1 MLLTLTI
8 KNYITAEFLEI
19 DFSSGTTAITG
30 ETGAGKSLILGAV
43 SLALG
48 GRADANMIR
57 HGCNQ
62 MEVSVHFDI
71 GNHDSTKNWLE
82 KNDFYAE
89 GECLL
94 RRLYNTQGRSKG
106 YINGNVAT
114 MGQLQ
119 DLGKM
124 LVDIHNQH
132 EHQSLLRSET
142 HQALLDEFAN
152 AAPLGEKIFNLYEV
166 WKGLNDEI
174 LRLESSEGNSEERIQ
189 ELNSSIGELN
199 QYELSEKKI
208 KSLEE
213 QHSLLSNTEEIIN
226 EINDVIDLCD
236 KSEDTTVRQNL
247 VKAISILNNLKVKPS
262 SLQSAEDLFK
272 NALIHLDEG
281 LSEVYSVSSKI
292 ETDPKKFETIDGELK
307 SLFQL
312 GRKYKR
318 SYLDLDLLK
327 KELISELNQLSKRNE
342 IINKIKSELL
352 ECVEQ
357 YKKYSG
363 ELTILRDKSAAKFG
377 ELINQQLQN
386 LDMSYCSLKVQ
397 VTPRSGEVVHP
408 KGQDTVNLLIKTS
421 PQNPYKPLNKIV
433 SGGELSRISLAIQV
447 VASGKVAIPTT
458 LFDEVDVG
466 VSGKTSDIVGTLLKK
481 LGEKSQVLTIT
492 HQAQVAAHAHHHMKV
507 TKDRS
512 SSGYKSDIKTLSD
525 SEKVNEIAR
534 ILGGAVVTE
543 KTRLH
548 AAELIALA
556 QLPDNESS
564 HHSNINL

>member
-19 DFSSGTTAITG
+19 DFSPGTTAITG

-71 GNHDSTKNWLE
+71 GNHYSTKNWLE
-82 KNDFYAE
+82 KNDFCAE

-119 DLGKM
+119 DVGRM

-236 KSEDTTVRQNL
+236 NSEDTTVRQNL

-262 SLQSAEDLFK
+262 SLQSAEELFK

-363 ELTILRDKSAAKFG
+363 ELTILRDMSATKFG

-397 VTPRSGEVVHP
+397 VTQRSGEVVHP
-408 KGQDTVNLLIKTS
+408 QGQDTVNLLIKTS

-447 VASGKVAIPTT
+447 VASGKVAIPTI

-481 LGEKSQVLTIT
+481 LGKKSQVLTIT

-556 QLPDNESS
+556 QLPDDESS